1 MLGGQGADFLRGVAF
16 WSIRSSGLLR
26 PSLCVAAWRRRPSLV
41 WQARH
46 LWHWAGSGGALGSW
60 WRAWVPLSPWSQRLF
75 VWQAW
80 HSETSSGCFSGT
92 FFGTL
97 LNLTWLCTKASQ
109 TFSGTFSGTLLNLPL
124 ALRQSLPDLLRNPN
138 LTWLCTKAS
147 HSPEPDLALHQGF
160 LEPFPGPSP
169 EPC

>member
-1 MLGGQGADFLRGVAF
+1 MEHQIFRFAKTFTLCG
-16 WSIRSSGLLR
+16 
-26 PSLCVAAWRRRPSLV
+26 SLATSTFTCVAG
-41 WQARH
+41 QA
-46 LWHWAGSGGALGSW
+46 LMALGWLW
-60 WRAWVPLSPWSQRLF
+60 WRAWVPSSPWSQRLF
-75 VWQAW
+75 LWQAW

-169 EPC
+169 EP